1 MTEDINKQINYLKSV
16 IQEHDHRY
24 YVLDDPQI
32 SDHEYD
38 SLLRELKNLEDSH
51 PELIT
56 SDSPTQRVGGSPISE
71 FNQIQ
76 HGKPMLS
83 LGNAFG
89 IDELE
94 AFNKRINDTLDANDV
109 EFNAE
114 LKFDG
119 LAVTILYENGI
130 MKYAATRGDGS
141 VGEDVTHNI
150 KTIKTIPLKLHGENH
165 PRTFEV
171 RGEVLMD
178 KNDFKELNEYQISL
192 GQKTFANPRNAAA
205 GSLRQLDP
213 KITAKRKLKF
223 YAYSLGQ
230 VDQDLQLTNH
240 TDILE
245 YINNAGIPISSYSQ
259 RVVGINQM
267 QHFYEDILKK
277 RNNLPFDID
286 GIVYKVNSIKNQEN
300 LGYVSKAPR
309 WAIAY
314 KFPAEEAETV
324 VNDINVQV
332 GRTGVITPVARLH
345 PVFVSGVTVTNAT
358 LHNEDEMLRKD
369 IRIGDS
375 VIVRRAGDV
384 VPEVVRVIKEKRP
397 STAKVFKMPQYCPI
411 CNSQV
416 IRIEGEAAQRCTGQ
430 LKCEAQAKQA
440 ISHYVSR
447 KAMNI
452 EGLGAKIIDHF
463 FEKGMIKNISD
474 IYQLDYEE
482 IQKME
487 GFGEKS
493 AENLKD
499 AIELSKNTTLAK
511 FIYALGIRNVGEATS
526 KDIVKKLGTLDN
538 VMKASIDDF
547 LEINDVGPIVAQ
559 SLHQFF
565 QEDENK
571 VIINNIIAFGV
582 KWDDQAQNVT
592 NDQKLN
598 KQTFV
603 VTGTLENF
611 SRDEIKELIEN
622 NGGKVSGSVSKKTS
636 YVIIGDNP
644 GSKADKAAELG
655 VKIINEEQLMELLND

>member
-1 MTEDINKQINYLKSV
+1 MTQDIIKKISYLKSV
-16 IQEHDHRY
+16 IQEHDHCY

-38 SLLRELKNLEDSH
+38 SLLRELKNIEDSN

-56 SDSPTQRVGGSPISE
+56 PDSPTQRVGGSPISE

-76 HGKPMLS
+76 HNKPMLS

-89 IDELE
+89 INELE
-94 AFNKRINDTLDANDV
+94 AFNKRINDTLDVNDV

-119 LAVTILYENGI
+119 LAVTILYENGL
-130 MKYAATRGDGS
+130 MKYAATRGDGN

-150 KTIKTIPLKLHGENH
+150 KTIKTIPLKLYGDNH

-230 VDQDLQLTNH
+230 VDQDLELTNH
-240 TDILE
+240 TDILK
-245 YINNAGIPISSYSQ
+245 YIHNSGIPISSYSQ

-277 RNNLPFDID
+277 RNDLPFDID

-332 GRTGVITPVARLH
+332 GRTGVITPVARLQ

-384 VPEVVRVIKEKRP
+384 VPEIVRVIKEKRP
-397 STAKVFKMPQYCPI
+397 SNAKVFEMPQYCPI

-416 IRIEGEAAQRCTGQ
+416 IRIDGEAAQRCTGQ

-463 FEKGMIKNISD
+463 FEKGLIKNISD
-474 IYQLDYEE
+474 IYHLDYEE

-487 GFGEKS
+487 GFGERS
-493 AENLKD
+493 AENLKE
-499 AIELSKNTTLAK
+499 AIESSKKTTLAK

-547 LEINDVGPIVAQ
+547 LEINDVGPVVAQ

-571 VIINNIIAFGV
+571 AIINNIVEFGV
-582 KWDDQAQNVT
+582 KWEDQAQNVS

-598 KQTFV
+598 QQTFV

-655 VKIINEEQLMELLND
+655 VKVINEKQLMELLNE

>member
-16 IQEHDHRY
+16 IREHDHRY

-38 SLLRELKNLEDSH
+38 SLLRQLKNLEDSH

-71 FNQIQ
+71 FDQIQ
-76 HGKPMLS
+76 HSKPMLS

-165 PRTFEV
+165 PRIFEV

-230 VDQDLQLTNH
+230 VDQDLELTNH

-259 RVVGINQM
+259 RVTGINQM
-267 QHFYEDILKK
+267 QYFYEDILKK

-324 VNDINVQV
+324 VNDINIQV
-332 GRTGVITPVARLH
+332 GRTGVITPVARLQ

-397 STAKVFKMPQYCPI
+397 STAKIFKMPQYCPI

-416 IRIEGEAAQRCTGQ
+416 IRIDGEAAQRCTGQ

-474 IYQLDYEE
+474 IYQLDYDE

-547 LEINDVGPIVAQ
+547 LEINDVGPVVAQ

-571 VIINNIIAFGV
+571 VIINNIIEFGV

-592 NDQKLN
+592 NNQKLN
-598 KQTFV
+598 QQTFV

>member
-1 MTEDINKQINYLKSV
+1 MTEAIKKQINYLKSL
-16 IQEHDHRY
+16 IQEHDHNY
-24 YVLDDPQI
+24 YVLDEPQI

-38 SLLRELKNLEDSH
+38 QLLRELKDIEDSH
-51 PELIT
+51 PELIA

-76 HGKPMLS
+76 HNKPMLS

-94 AFNKRINDTLDANDV
+94 AFNKRINDTLDTNDV

-119 LAVTILYENGI
+119 LAVTILYDNGV
-130 MKYAATRGDGS
+130 MKYAATRGDGN

-165 PRTFEV
+165 PQTLEV

-178 KNDFKELNEYQISL
+178 KNDFKELNDYQISL

-230 VDQDLQLTNH
+230 IDQDLEFKNH
-240 TDILE
+240 TDILN
-245 YINNAGIPISSYSQ
+245 YLKNAGIPISSFSQ
-259 RVVGINQM
+259 RVIGIDQM
-267 QHFYEDILKK
+267 QYFYEDILKK
-277 RNNLPFDID
+277 RNDLPFDID

-332 GRTGVITPVARLH
+332 GRTGVITPVARLQ

-397 STAKVFKMPQYCPI
+397 SNAKVFEMPQYCPI

-416 IRIEGEAAQRCTGQ
+416 IRLDGEAAQRCTGQ

-452 EGLGAKIIDHF
+452 DGLGAKIIDHF
-463 FEKGMIKNISD
+463 FEQGMIKNISD
-474 IYQLDYEE
+474 IYNLDYEQ

-493 AENLKD
+493 AENLRE
-499 AIELSKNTTLAK
+499 AIEFSKKTTLAK

-526 KDIVKKLGTLDN
+526 KDIVKKLGSLDN
-538 VMKASIDDF
+538 IMKASIDDF
-547 LEINDVGPIVAQ
+547 LEINDIGPVVAQ

-565 QEDENK
+565 QEDDNK
-571 VIINNIIAFGV
+571 RIINNIVQFGV
-582 KWDDQAQNVT
+582 KWDDQAQNESKE
-592 NDQKLN
+592 QKLN
-598 KQTFV
+598 QQTFV
-603 VTGTLENF
+603 VTGTLESF
-611 SRDEIKELIEN
+611 SRDQIKELIEN

-644 GSKADKAAELG
+644 GSKADKAVELG
-655 VKIINEEQLMELLND
+655 VKIINEKQLMELLND

>member
-1 MTEDINKQINYLKSV
+1 MTEDINKQINYLKLV

-38 SLLRELKNLEDSH
+38 SLLRELKDLEDSH

-165 PRTFEV
+165 PRIFEV

-230 VDQDLQLTNH
+230 VNQDLELTNH

-245 YINNAGIPISSYSQ
+245 YIHNAGVPISSYSQ

-277 RNNLPFDID
+277 RNSLPFDID

-384 VPEVVRVIKEKRP
+384 VPEVVRVIKENRP

-416 IRIEGEAAQRCTGQ
+416 IRIDGEAAQRCTGQ

-452 EGLGAKIIDHF
+452 DGLGAKIIDHF

-493 AENLKD
+493 AENLRD

-526 KDIVKKLGTLDN
+526 KDIVKKLGTLEN

-547 LEINDVGPIVAQ
+547 LEINDVGPVVAQ

-565 QEDENK
+565 QEDDNK
-571 VIINNIIAFGV
+571 VIINNIIEFGV

-598 KQTFV
+598 QQTFV
-603 VTGTLENF
+603 ITGTLENF

-636 YVIIGDNP
+636 YVIIGDSP

-655 VKIINEEQLMELLND
+655 VKIINEKQLMELLND

>member
-1 MTEDINKQINYLKSV
+1 MTEDINKQINYLKLV
-16 IQEHDHRY
+16 IQEHDHHY

-38 SLLRELKNLEDSH
+38 SLLRELKDLEDSH

-56 SDSPTQRVGGSPISE
+56 YDSPTQRVGGSPISE

-76 HGKPMLS
+76 HSKPMLS

-89 IDELE
+89 IDELV

-165 PRTFEV
+165 PRIFEV

-178 KNDFKELNEYQISL
+178 KNDFKELNEYQISI

-213 KITAKRKLKF
+213 RITAKRKLKF

-230 VDQDLQLTNH
+230 VDQDLELTNH

-245 YINNAGIPISSYSQ
+245 YIHNAGVPISSYSQ

-277 RNNLPFDID
+277 RNSLPFDID

-384 VPEVVRVIKEKRP
+384 VPEVVRVIKDKRP

-452 EGLGAKIIDHF
+452 EGLGEKIIDYF

-526 KDIVKKLGTLDN
+526 KDIVKKLGSLEN
-538 VMKASIDDF
+538 VMKATIDDF
-547 LEINDVGPIVAQ
+547 LEINDVGPVVAQ

-571 VIINNIIAFGV
+571 VIINNIIEFGV
-582 KWDDQAQNVT
+582 KWDDQVQNVT

-598 KQTFV
+598 QQTFV

-644 GSKADKAAELG
+644 GSKADKAAGLG
-655 VKIINEEQLMELLND
+655 VKIINEKQLMELLND

>member
-16 IQEHDHRY
+16 IREHDHRY

-76 HGKPMLS
+76 HSKPMLS

-119 LAVTILYENGI
+119 LAVTILYEKGI

-230 VDQDLQLTNH
+230 VDRDLELTNH

-324 VNDINVQV
+324 VNDINIQV
-332 GRTGVITPVARLH
+332 GRTGVITPVARLQ
-345 PVFVSGVTVTNAT
+345 PVFVSGVTITNAT

-416 IRIEGEAAQRCTGQ
+416 IRIDGEAAQRCTGQ

-493 AENLKD
+493 AENLRD

-526 KDIVKKLGTLDN
+526 KDIVKKLGTLEN

-547 LEINDVGPIVAQ
+547 LEINDVGPVVAQ

-571 VIINNIIAFGV
+571 AIINNIIEFGV
-582 KWDDQAQNVT
+582 KWDDQALNVI
-592 NDQKLN
+592 NELKLN
-598 KQTFV
+598 QQTFV

-644 GSKADKAAELG
+644 GSKADKAAGLG

>member
-16 IQEHDHRY
+16 IREHDHRY

-51 PELIT
+51 PQLIT
-56 SDSPTQRVGGSPISE
+56 TDSPTQRVGGSPISE
-71 FNQIQ
+71 FDQIQ
-76 HGKPMLS
+76 HSKPMLS

-130 MKYAATRGDGS
+130 MKFAATRGDGS

-165 PRTFEV
+165 PRIFEV

-230 VDQDLQLTNH
+230 VDQDLELTNH

-245 YINNAGIPISSYSQ
+245 YIHNAGVPISSYSQ

-277 RNNLPFDID
+277 RNSLPFDID

-300 LGYVSKAPR
+300 LGYVSRAPR

-547 LEINDVGPIVAQ
+547 LEINDVGPVVAQ

-571 VIINNIIAFGV
+571 VIINNIIEFGV

-598 KQTFV
+598 QQTFV

>member
-1 MTEDINKQINYLKSV
+1 MTEAIKKQINYLKSL
-16 IQEHDHRY
+16 IQEHDHNY
-24 YVLDDPQI
+24 YVLDEPQI

-38 SLLRELKNLEDSH
+38 QLLRELKDIEDSH

-56 SDSPTQRVGGSPISE
+56 LDSPTQRVGGSPISE

-76 HGKPMLS
+76 HNKPMLS

-94 AFNKRINDTLDANDV
+94 AFNKRINDTLDTNDV

-119 LAVTILYENGI
+119 LAVTILYDNGV
-130 MKYAATRGDGS
+130 MKYAATRGDGNI
-141 VGEDVTHNI
+141 GEDVTHNI

-165 PRTFEV
+165 PQTLEV

-178 KNDFKELNEYQISL
+178 KNDFKELNDYQISL

-230 VDQDLQLTNH
+230 IDQDLEFKNH
-240 TDILE
+240 TDILN
-245 YINNAGIPISSYSQ
+245 YLKNAGIPISSFSQ
-259 RVVGINQM
+259 RVIGIDQM
-267 QHFYEDILKK
+267 QYFYEDILKK
-277 RNNLPFDID
+277 RNDLPFDID

-332 GRTGVITPVARLH
+332 GRTGVITPVARLQ

-397 STAKVFKMPQYCPI
+397 SNAKVFEMPQYCPI

-416 IRIEGEAAQRCTGQ
+416 IRLDGEAAQRCTGQ

-452 EGLGAKIIDHF
+452 DGLGAKIIDHF
-463 FEKGMIKNISD
+463 FEQGMIKNISD
-474 IYQLDYEE
+474 IYNLDYEQ

-493 AENLKD
+493 AENLRE
-499 AIELSKNTTLAK
+499 AIEFSKKTTLAK

-526 KDIVKKLGTLDN
+526 KDIVKKLGSLDN
-538 VMKASIDDF
+538 IMKASIDDF
-547 LEINDVGPIVAQ
+547 LEINDIGPVVAQ

-565 QEDENK
+565 QEDVNK
-571 VIINNIIAFGV
+571 RIINNIVQFGV
-582 KWDDQAQNVT
+582 KWDDQAQNES
-592 NDQKLN
+592 NEQKLN
-598 KQTFV
+598 QQTFV
-603 VTGTLENF
+603 VTGTLESF
-611 SRDEIKELIEN
+611 SRDQIKELIEN

-644 GSKADKAAELG
+644 GSKADKAVELG
-655 VKIINEEQLMELLND
+655 VKIINEKQLMELLND

>member
-16 IQEHDHRY
+16 IREHDHRY

-32 SDHEYD
+32 SDNEYD

-56 SDSPTQRVGGSPISE
+56 TDSPTQRVGGSPISE
-71 FNQIQ
+71 FDQIQ
-76 HGKPMLS
+76 HSKPMLS

-165 PRTFEV
+165 PRIFEV

-230 VDQDLQLTNH
+230 VDQDLELTNH

-245 YINNAGIPISSYSQ
+245 YIHNAGVPISSYSQ

-277 RNNLPFDID
+277 RNSLPFDID

-300 LGYVSKAPR
+300 LGYVSRAPR

-324 VNDINVQV
+324 VKDINVQV

-416 IRIEGEAAQRCTGQ
+416 MRIDGEAAQRCTGQ

-499 AIELSKNTTLAK
+499 AIKLSKNTTLAK

-526 KDIVKKLGTLDN
+526 KDIVKKLGTLEN

-547 LEINDVGPIVAQ
+547 LEINDVGPVVAQ

-571 VIINNIIAFGV
+571 VIINNIIEFGV

-598 KQTFV
+598 QQTFV
-603 VTGTLENF
+603 ITGTLENF